1 MPSFEKNKLNYFL
14 ILIILF
20 SYFFGFYVREISNG
34 AGHIDLELHIWIII
48 LDLKQN
54 YLDTLKNYQS
64 YNEATFPFFHS
75 FQSFFNLTSNNYL
88 YCFNNT
94 ILNLFI
100 IIIFYQ
106 FLKLKKIKF
115 DNEFSIYLIPLILL
129 ISPWFRSSSYWGMT
143 ENFAFFFL
151 IPSLFL
157 LNFLVKK
164 KITFNENLL
173 LVVLISLTLYA
184 RQQYLFLAVFHI
196 LILLINN
203 DKRNLIFSIILYFFL
218 SLPGFYTLYL
228 WGVFNDLSQ
237 STSASGNLDIKNIF
251 LNIPKISSLLF
262 FYSLPLIF
270 INFSKFSKIFL
281 SKKYFSILISIFLL
295 KLILFNDLNYPDKGG
310 GYIVKFT
317 QLFLFN
323 DTIILLFISS
333 IIFTLVISTI
343 SLNNYQYFLIVPL
356 IYLNFGFTEFLYQEW
371 FDPLYLIFFYIFF
384 SKEQIQ
390 DLRLNKNYTIKIVL
404 LWEIFILVIA
414 FAYYHGIKKL
424 PLFYYF

>member
-1 MPSFEKNKLNYFL
+1 
-14 ILIILF
+14 
-20 SYFFGFYVREISNG
+20 
-34 AGHIDLELHIWIII
+34 
-48 LDLKQN
+48 
-54 YLDTLKNYQS
+54 
-64 YNEATFPFFHS
+64 
-75 FQSFFNLTSNNYL
+75 
-88 YCFNNT
+88 
-94 ILNLFI
+94 
-100 IIIFYQ
+100 
-106 FLKLKKIKF
+106 
-115 DNEFSIYLIPLILL
+115 
-129 ISPWFRSSSYWGMT
+129 MT

-173 LVVLISLTLYA
+173 LVIFISLTLYA

-196 LILLINN
+196 LILIINN

-295 KLILFNDLNYPDKGG
+295 KLILFNDLNYPEKGG

-323 DTIILLFISS
+323 DTIVLLFISS
-333 IIFTLVISTI
+333 IIFTLIISII
-343 SLNNYQYFLIVPL
+343 SRSNYQYFLIVPL

-384 SKEQIQ
+384 SKEQIL
-390 DLRLNKNYTIKIVL
+390 DLRLNKNYTIKILL